1 MLTGIILIIAGLLIA
16 VYPPLL
22 AWVVA
27 AILMAIGVL
36 VLASAHYHRKYARHA
51 DNPVIEFIFRY

>member
-16 VYPPLL
+16 AYPPLL

-27 AILMAIGVL
+27 VVLISIGIL
-36 VLASAHYHRKYARHA
+36 VLASAHYHRKYASHA